1 MEGKK
6 GSLHHFPI
14 RHKKVIYIVLRDPKD
29 EELYKDGE
37 YIITY
42 STKPL
47 AFYHALKRVIKGE

>member
-14 RHKKVIYIVLRDPKD
+14 RQKVIYIVLRDPKD
-29 EELYKDGE
+29 EELYKDKE

-47 AFYHALKRVIKGE
+47 PFYHALKRVIKGEN